1 MGSESDDDGAD
12 ATERVTVLAFD
23 LEETGYC
30 VRAESVLSVLDVAV
44 DSDLAGT
51 DDPWDAGTV
60 TAAGARIGVVDLP
73 RVFGSSARISARI
86 DEPKLLVFAET
97 DSDGRHYGWL
107 VDAVETTTTVRV
119 TSLESTETTTTHV
132 KGRLAVG
139 KRDLIWL
146 DGRTIND

>member
-12 ATERVTVLAFD
+12 ATERVTVLTFD

-30 VRAESVLSVLDVAV
+30 VRADSVVSVLDVAA
-44 DSDLAGT
+44 DSALADT

-60 TAAGARIGVVDLP
+60 TAAGERIRVVDLP
-73 RVFGSSARISARI
+73 RVFGSSTRISDRI

-119 TSLESTETTTTHV
+119 TSLESPETTTNHV
-132 KGRLAVG
+132 KGRLEVG
-139 KRDLIWL
+139 TRALVWL